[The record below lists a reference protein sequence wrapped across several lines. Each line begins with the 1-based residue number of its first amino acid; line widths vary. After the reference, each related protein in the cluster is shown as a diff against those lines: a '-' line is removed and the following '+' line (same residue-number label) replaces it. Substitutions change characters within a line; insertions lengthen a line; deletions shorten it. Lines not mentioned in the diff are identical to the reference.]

1 MDSCDV
7 LIVGGGP
14 AGSSCA
20 WALRREGIDAGVL
33 DKRVFPR
40 DKVCGGWITPAV
52 VEELEISADEYASGR
67 VLQPITGFRTS
78 RMGGSE
84 VLTDYRATISYGI
97 RRCEFDEFLLKRSGA
112 LVFEAAPFKS
122 LERIGDHWLVNGEIK
137 ARLIVGAGGHFCPV
151 ARHLGADARAEVAV
165 AAQETEFEMT
175 PSQAEACEIRPE
187 IPELFFSSDIKGY
200 GWCFRK
206 QNFLNVGL
214 GRLDPH
220 GLPQHVSRFVEYLR
234 ESDKLTFDLPKAMAG
249 HAYLL
254 YRGTRRRMISDGI
267 LLVGDAMGLAYSQ
280 SGEGIRPA
288 IESGL
293 LAAKAIA
300 SAGGNYSEDRLEPY
314 RELLFDRFGKSD
326 SEWSAAIGRR
336 LPDRLVGAL
345 AQRLFAS
352 DWFSRHV
359 ILDRWFLHRNEPA
372 LSF

>member
-7 LIVGGGP
+7 LIVGAGP
-14 AGSSCA
+14 AGASCA

-52 VEELEISADEYASGR
+52 VEELEISANEYGTGR

-78 RMGGSE
+78 RMGGAE
-84 VLTDYRATISYGI
+84 VLTDYHTTISYGI

-112 LVFEAAPFKS
+112 RVFKAAPLQS
-122 LERIGDHWLVNGEIK
+122 IERIGDQWLVNGEIK

-151 ARHLGADARAEVAV
+151 ARHLGADAREEVAV

-220 GLPQHVSRFVEYLR
+220 GLPQHVSRFVQFLCD
-234 ESDKLTFDLPKAMAG
+234 SGKLTFDLPKAMTG

-254 YRGTRRRMISDGI
+254 YRGTKRKMISDGI

-293 LAAKAIA
+293 LAAQVIA
-300 SAGGNYSEDRLEPY
+300 SVGGIYTQDRLEEY
-314 RELLFDRFGKSD
+314 RRRLFDRFGKSD
-326 SEWSAAIGRR
+326 TEWSAAIGRR
-336 LPDRLVGAL
+336 LPDRVVSAL

>member
-1 MDSCDV
+1 
-7 LIVGGGP
+7 
-14 AGSSCA
+14 
-20 WALRREGIDAGVL
+20 
-33 DKRVFPR
+33 
-40 DKVCGGWITPAV
+40 
-52 VEELEISADEYASGR
+52 
-67 VLQPITGFRTS
+67 
-78 RMGGSE
+78 MGGSE

-112 LVFEAAPFKS
+112 RVFAAAPLKS
-122 LERIGDHWLVNGEIK
+122 LERSGDQWLVNGEIT

-165 AAQETEFEMT
+165 AAQETEFEMA
-175 PSQAEACEIRPE
+175 PSQAEACEIRSE
-187 IPELFFSSDIKGY
+187 IPELFFSPDIKGY

-206 QNFLNVGL
+206 GNFLNVGL

-220 GLPQHVSRFVEYLR
+220 GLPQHVSRFVEFLR
-234 ESDKLTFDLPKAMAG
+234 ESGKLTFDLPKAMAG

-254 YRGTRRRMISDGI
+254 YRGTKRRMISDGI

-314 RELLFDRFGKSD
+314 RQFLFDRFGKSD

-336 LPDRLVGAL
+336 LPDRLVSAL

-372 LSF
+372 LS

>member
-7 LIVGGGP
+7 LIVGAGP

-20 WALRREGIDAGVL
+20 WALKREGVDVGIL
-33 DKRVFPR
+33 DKRAFPR

-52 VEELEISADEYASGR
+52 VEELEISASEYASSR

-84 VLTDYRATISYGI
+84 VLTDYRAIISYGI
-97 RRCEFDEFLLKRSGA
+97 RRFEFDEFLLKRSGA
-112 LVFEAAPFKS
+112 RVFEPAPFKS
-122 LERIGDHWLVNGEIK
+122 LERCGEEWLVNSEIK
-137 ARLIVGAGGHFCPV
+137 TKLVVGAGGHFCPV
-151 ARHLGADARAEVAV
+151 ARYLGADAREEVVV

-175 PSQAEACEIRPE
+175 PSQSETCAIRPE
-187 IPELFFSSDIKGY
+187 IPELFFSPDIKGY

-220 GLPQHVSRFVEYLR
+220 GLPQHVSRFVQFLR
-234 ESDKLTFDLPKAMAG
+234 ESGKIAFDLPKAMTG

-254 YRGTRRRMISDGI
+254 YRGTKRRMISDGI

-293 LAAKAIA
+293 LAARAIA
-300 SAGGNYSEDRLEPY
+300 SAGGKYTQDRLEKY
-314 RELLFDRFGKSD
+314 RQLLSDRFGKSD

-336 LPDRLVGAL
+336 LPDSLVRAL
-345 AQRLFAS
+345 AQRLFES